1 MGEAGRRPVHDDVAK
16 RVLNNEDTP
25 TGGGYTPGEMRTMK
39 DHATNYER
47 GIEDYKAGIVFN
59 DLENDRM
66 YQLGRRK
73 AQSDEQGRIHKK
85 TATGA
90 FDIPAA
96 DKPQVVASN
105 PECRNDHTPRLKH
118 TPGPWIKIGRI
129 IDSDSHREGPHV
141 LERICIVDDG
151 PTEDESKANA
161 ALIAAAPELL
171 KALKA
176 LVNVCP
182 ECNGTGVYFPRKD
195 PITGHKEEAPCQWC
209 KHARAAIT
217 KATGQEGHQ

>member
-73 AQSDEQGRIHKK
+73 AQSDEQSRVYKK
-85 TATGA
+85 TETGA

-118 TPGPWIKIGRI
+118 TPGPWIIGPK
-129 IDSDSHREGPHV
+129 SP
-141 LERICIVDDG
+141 
-151 PTEDESKANA
+151 DESFPIIADLTRSICEVRNPFFRNDKGQTQANA

-171 KALKA
+171 EALQSIAHQAERAA
-176 LVNVCP
+176 L
-182 ECNGTGVYFPRKD
+182 TFPNAAGRD
-195 PITGHKEEAPCQWC
+195 DMLRIGGN
-209 KHARAAIT
+209 ARAAIT